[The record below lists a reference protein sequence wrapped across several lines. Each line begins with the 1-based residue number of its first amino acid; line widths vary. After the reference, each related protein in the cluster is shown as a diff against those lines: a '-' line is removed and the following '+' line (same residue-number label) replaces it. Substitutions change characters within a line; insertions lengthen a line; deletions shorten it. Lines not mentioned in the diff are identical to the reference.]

1 MKAAEAR
8 ALLKLIEQESVVTI
22 SIPTNDEAK
31 IKAAISLAKTR
42 STLVGRLNYSS
53 QLSDSGLVTHLT
65 ISLVRH
71 APSFQVAFPL
81 ANLET
86 KETNND

>member
-8 ALLKLIEQESVVTI
+8 ALLKLVEQESTVTI

-53 QLSDSGLVTHLT
+53 QPSDSELTTYLT

-71 APSFQVAFPL
+71 APSYQVILPL
-81 ANLET
+81 SQAGDS
-86 KETNND
+86 NND

>member
-8 ALLKLIEQESVVTI
+8 ALLKLVDQESTVTI
-22 SIPTNDEAK
+22 TIPTYLEAK

-53 QLSDSGLVTHLT
+53 QLSDNELTTHLT

-71 APSFQVAFPL
+71 APTYQVILPL
-81 ANLET
+81 SQAGDSNH
-86 KETNND
+86 D